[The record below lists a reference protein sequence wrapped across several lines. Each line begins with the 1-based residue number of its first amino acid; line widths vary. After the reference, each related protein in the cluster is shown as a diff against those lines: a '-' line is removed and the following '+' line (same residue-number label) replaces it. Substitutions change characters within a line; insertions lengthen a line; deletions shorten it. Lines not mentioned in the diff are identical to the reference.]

1 MTLSGIIFIIE
12 YAYVSFILNISPMEI
27 LNKLSLSNYAEKQ
40 GERVAQVT
48 PKRAS
53 RVNSSF

>member
-1 MTLSGIIFIIE
+1 MTLSGLIFIIE

-27 LNKLSLSNYAEKQ
+27 LDTLSLSNYAQKQ

-48 PKRAS
+48 LKKS
-53 RVNSSF
+53 LKSK